1 MRCTFAA
8 LMLMFLS
15 ASATA
20 DAAPAPNKIGLAKIS
35 ADQIVLGER
44 VRFEFDSDA
53 LKRDS
58 TPVLRDVAQLLR
70 EHPEITRIE
79 VRGHTDSQGDAG
91 YNKGLSQDRADEV
104 ARFLI
109 NNGVEP
115 SRIVTRGF
123 GESRPVVAGTS
134 ERAHALNRRVEFI
147 ITRG

>member
-20 DAAPAPNKIGLAKIS
+20 DAAPNQIGLARIH

-44 VRFEFDSDA
+44 VRFEFDSDD

-58 TPVLRDVAQLLR
+58 APVLRDVAQLLR
-70 EHPEITRIE
+70 EHPEIVRIE
-79 VRGHTDSQGDAG
+79 VRGHTDSQGDAH
-91 YNKGLSQDRADEV
+91 YNMGLSQDRADEV
-104 ARFLI
+104 ARFLV

-123 GESRPVVAGTS
+123 GESRPITAGIS
-134 ERAHALNRRVEFI
+134 ESAHARNRRVEFI
-147 ITRG
+147 ITRR